1 MLRFFSKIRYQHA
14 ADNKVAKYLRYAIGE
29 ILLVV
34 VGILIALQVNTWN
47 QERIAK
53 KEELIILKNIHSEF
67 LENKKSI
74 QQKLKQSDVGFQTS
88 KILMNLVGKQK
99 NEIETYNI
107 DSLLFNSL
115 ESGEF
120 KFSENTISDLLQSGR
135 LQLLHNE
142 KLINLLYEWSATKMA
157 YYTSNE
163 RVNLKIDNEFVPYL
177 QKKYPFKDFDMYGDL
192 KWQSK
197 SLININK
204 LQIFN
209 DMEFENI
216 MDDYLY
222 RINGSRKRL
231 MELEII
237 IDAIIKETEND

>member
-1 MLRFFSKIRYQHA
+1 MIRFFSKMRYKLA
-14 ADNKVAKYLRYAIGE
+14 AENRVAKYLRYAIGE

-34 VGILIALQVNTWN
+34 IGILIALQVNNWN
-47 QERIAK
+47 QERIAGI
-53 KEELIILKNIHSEF
+53 EERTILKNIHSEF
-67 LENKKSI
+67 LENKKSLEN
-74 QQKLKQSDVGFQTS
+74 KLAETNRGFQSS
-88 KILMNLVGKQK
+88 KMLMNLVGKGK
-99 NEIETYNI
+99 NEIEKYNT
-107 DSLLFNSL
+107 DSLLFHSL

-142 KLINLLYEWSATKMA
+142 KLINLLYEWSGTKMA

-163 RVNLKIDNEFVPYL
+163 RVNLKIDNELVPYL
-177 QKKYPFKDFDMYGDL
+177 QKKYPLKDMDMYGDL
-192 KWQSK
+192 KWENK
-197 SLININK
+197 SLLKTDK

-209 DMEFENI
+209 DLEFENI

-222 RINGSRKRL
+222 RINGSYNRL
-231 MELEII
+231 AELQTI